1 MLKVILTLSL
11 LAFASGCATIV
22 GLGPNDKVH
31 IESTGTSVAEFTI
44 TDGDGKQVA
53 AGRAPMSVKLPA
65 GTHYFQPE
73 RYTVH
78 YSKKGYLPTFQ
89 TIDTSLNPWYFGNI
103 IFGGI
108 IVGMIIV
115 DPLTGA
121 MWSLE
126 DEVSAHLVKDGT
138 NN

>member
-1 MLKVILTLSL
+1 MNKLLSTLALLSL
-11 LAFASGCATIV
+11 TSCATIV
-22 GLGPNDKVH
+22 GLGPDNKVH
-31 IESTGTSVAEFTI
+31 IESTGTSVANFTI
-44 TDGDGKQVA
+44 TNSDGEQVA
-53 AGRAPMSVKLPA
+53 SGRTPSSVRLPA

-78 YSKKGYLPTFQ
+78 YTKSGYLPTFQ

-108 IVGMIIV
+108 IVGGIIV

-126 DEVSAHLVKDGT
+126 DEISAHLVKDGT

>member
-1 MLKVILTLSL
+1 MNKLLSTLALLSL
-11 LAFASGCATIV
+11 TSCATIV
-22 GLGPNDKVH
+22 GLGPNEKVH
-31 IESTGTSVAEFTI
+31 IESSGGTSVANFII
-44 TDGDGKQVA
+44 TNGDGQQVA
-53 AGRAPMSVKLPA
+53 SGRTPMSVRLPA

-78 YSKKGYLPTFQ
+78 FTKNDFYPSYEM
-89 TIDTSLNPWYFGNI
+89 IETSINPWYFGNL

-108 IVGMIIV
+108 ILGGLIV

-126 DEVSAHLVKDGT
+126 DNVEGHLIKQPT
-138 NN
+138 EK

>member
-1 MLKVILTLSL
+1 
-11 LAFASGCATIV
+11 
-22 GLGPNDKVH
+22 
-31 IESTGTSVAEFTI
+31 
-44 TDGDGKQVA
+44 
-53 AGRAPMSVKLPA
+53 MSIKLPA
-65 GTHYFQPE
+65 GTNYFQPE

-108 IVGMIIV
+108 IVGMVIV